1 LAEQT
6 AYGRSAG
13 TAKDLRGQSDAWK
26 RGKAAM
32 LRLRVLVKQ
41 HLLPSLNA
49 VASRLIEQ
57 MTGGQRRLIVVD
69 DEFDIRVDGQPL
81 ATLSGSGKAVANL
94 ALRIGL
100 GQVLTNNVLSLFIG
114 DEIDASL
121 DADRS
126 EATGQTLR
134 GLMSSVAQILL
145 VTHKGAEAE
154 YSVTL

>member
-1 LAEQT
+1 LTEQT

-69 DEFDIRVDGQPL
+69 DEFDISVDGQPL

-100 GQVLTNNVLSLFIG
+100 GQVLTNNILSLF
-114 DEIDASL
+114 SS
-121 DADRS
+121 RS
-126 EATGQTLR
+126 R
-134 GLMSSVAQILL
+134 RR
-145 VTHKGAEAE
+145 
-154 YSVTL
+154 